1 MDPNW
6 NGAAPQNQSGG
17 NGQMGPSMP
26 PVPNATPMLT
36 PAPAMAGGVVPPNP
50 MAAPVA
56 DSGKKGSLIETIIL
70 VIVCLIAAT
79 AIVFAVMFYMQYNE
93 LSLNQEV
100 LVNNEVAAAKNAQ
113 KAADDK
119 AYEENNKL
127 PYTLFTGPSDYGTL
141 SFYYPKTWSVYVDND
156 GSDNSDFI
164 AYFAPTQVNP
174 IKDSDSRYALRFQI
188 LRKQA
193 EDVMKTYDNMV
204 KKGQLTMSMFNADDN
219 RISGSLYEGQIG
231 KNMIGMVL
239 VIKVNDKTAIL
250 QTDSSEVFRE
260 DFEILIKK
268 LSRNS

>member
-36 PAPAMAGGVVPPNP
+36 PMPVGAGVVPPNP
-50 MAAPVA
+50 MAAPIP
-56 DSGKKGSLIETIIL
+56 DNGKKGSIIETIIL
-70 VIVCLIAAT
+70 VVVCLIAAT
-79 AIVFAVMFYMQYNE
+79 AIVFAVMFYMQYND
-93 LSLNQEV
+93 LNMNQEV
-100 LVNNEVAAAKNAQ
+100 RVNNEVAAAKRQQ
-113 KAADDK
+113 KEEDDK
-119 AYEENNKL
+119 AYEELIKL
-127 PYTLFTGPSDYGTL
+127 PNTLFTGPSDYGSI
-141 SFYYPKTWSVYVDND
+141 SFYYPKTWSMFVETD
-156 GSDNSDFI
+156 GSNNSDYV
-164 AYFAPTQVNP
+164 AYFAPVQVNP
-174 IKDSDSRYALRFQI
+174 IKDKDSRYALRFKI

-204 KKGQLTMSMFNADDN
+204 KKGQVTMRIFNADDS
-219 RISGSLYEGQIG
+219 RISGSLYEGQID

-239 VIKVNDKTAIL
+239 VIKVNDKTAVL

-260 DFEILIKK
+260 DFEKLIKT